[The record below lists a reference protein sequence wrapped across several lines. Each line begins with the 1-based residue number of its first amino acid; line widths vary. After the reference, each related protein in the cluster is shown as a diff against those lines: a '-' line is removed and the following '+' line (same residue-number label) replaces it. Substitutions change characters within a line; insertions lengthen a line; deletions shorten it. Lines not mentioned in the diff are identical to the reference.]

1 MAVTCDYL
9 RSGSTHG
16 QALKLMKQSA
26 ISLLDT
32 LGENDFVNVARVI
45 LIENTLLERMYD
57 EYNLFIHTS
66 CVFIKFRYKHVHYSL
81 VKIPSGLH
89 VLKHLF
95 RLTTE
100 ISK

>member
-1 MAVTCDYL
+1 MKSIFTFADLVEKMHKKFNHVILWHVTCDYF

-66 CVFIKFRYKHVHYSL
+66 CVFIKFSL
-81 VKIPSGLH
+81 
-89 VLKHLF
+89 
-95 RLTTE
+95 
-100 ISK
+100 